1 MSVYHN
7 ALRRDP
13 IQRDPIYDALD
24 GWIHE
29 DPPVKTYR
37 SGLLWG
43 LIVSFLLVAGILLI
57 AYGGSNLR
65 TAQTEIAQP
74 PVTRIFTPLAPPPEA
89 VLSSEPRLALYP
101 AIPQIVPPAAV
112 PGRL

>member
-24 GWIHE
+24 GWIRE
-29 DPPVKTYR
+29 DAPVKTYR

-43 LIVSFLLVAGILLI
+43 LIVSFLLIAGILLI
-57 AYGGSNLR
+57 AGDSNLR

-74 PVTRIFTPLAPPPEA
+74 P
-89 VLSSEPRLALYP
+89 
-101 AIPQIVPPAAV
+101 
-112 PGRL
+112 G